1 MKNFFGIFIS
11 CSKKISERSFNFQ
24 NLYYLLLNSN
34 DSIQNTQ
41 TYSMKS
47 IYSIKKI
54 MAYYVEL
61 DANTDI
67 TVFELITRN
76 RIDTFAVYYSKIIN
90 DELQKITFGIN
101 KINSKTLVSKTLD
114 NRDTSYNVGDINLFF
129 R

>member
-1 MKNFFGIFIS
+1 
-11 CSKKISERSFNFQ
+11 
-24 NLYYLLLNSN
+24 
-34 DSIQNTQ
+34 
-41 TYSMKS
+41 
-47 IYSIKKI
+47 

-90 DELQKITFGIN
+90 DQLQKITFGIH
-101 KINSKTLVSKTLD
+101 KINSKTLVLKTLN
-114 NRDTSYNVGDINLFF
+114 NRDTSYNVANINLFF